1 MPDYTITITEEAEAG
16 LLTQTDKVL
25 EFIQS
30 KIEEM
35 GLAFAE
41 DMKRLER
48 KNFIRS
54 VEAINVDD
62 RSVTDEMVKKICINP
77 TAFTK
82 AVDDIYKAE
91 LTAKENEETE
101 EFEEVIKG

>member
-1 MPDYTITITEEAEAG
+1 MPEFMITITEEAEAG

-35 GLAFAE
+35 GLGFSE

-82 AVDDIYKAE
+82 VVDDIYKAE
-91 LTAKENEETE
+91 LTTKENEEPE
-101 EFEEVIKG
+101 AFEEVIK